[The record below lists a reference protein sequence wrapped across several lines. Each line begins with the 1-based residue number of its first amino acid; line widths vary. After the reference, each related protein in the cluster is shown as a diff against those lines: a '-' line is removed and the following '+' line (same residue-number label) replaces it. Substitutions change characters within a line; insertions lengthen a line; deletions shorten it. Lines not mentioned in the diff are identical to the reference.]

1 MREMF
6 SPFWKTV
13 AATVSFLGVGYLVVQ
28 TAPALKN
35 VLGEPVASSDS
46 KTCTASSSEQTSTE
60 DDVYFTSCGA
70 FF

>member
-1 MREMF
+1 MKTLF

-28 TAPALKN
+28 TTPALKD
-35 VLGEPVASSDS
+35 VLGAPVASSDS
-46 KTCTASSSEQTSTE
+46 KTCNTSSSEQTTTE
-60 DDVYFTSCGA
+60 DDIYFTSCGA